1 VRPHWRGDR
10 LLSQGTSPLYV
21 LSTIFGS
28 NAPSEEGASAG
39 ADTNLIVADT
49 IGAVSA
55 IIWSLILVPSIKY
68 ALIALAM
75 GTGTTVAEGGPFA
88 LVRGIACDLR

>member
-1 VRPHWRGDR
+1 MR
-10 LLSQGTSPLYV
+10 
-21 LSTIFGS
+21 
-28 NAPSEEGASAG
+28 
-39 ADTNLIVADT
+39 ADANLIVADT

-88 LVRGIACDLR
+88 LVRCCTRASR